1 MSGGLT
7 AQTRVRGSEK
17 HACHNFAEISE
28 EERAVALRHAG
39 LCSDLI
45 PRERGSYSAPRAL
58 RIPSFSMRTC
68 NVQRFNVA
76 GSSVVRRI
84 CWHGDLRLRLQISE
98 WYVEHSPCGQN
109 HGALDEILQL
119 ANVPWPMIG
128 DQNIHGFRGNRVDRP
143 VHAPRELPGKVPDQ
157 QRNIVAAIP
166 ERRQQNRKNI
176 QAIKQVGSELMVR
189 NHFRK
194 IAVCRRNQAS
204 VALQRARAP
213 EPLELALLQNAQ
225 QLRLQFQ
232 RYFAD
237 LVQENRSTA
246 REFKAPDALRD
257 RAGESASLMAEDL
270 AFEQS
275 RWNRR
280 AVQFDERILRTRT

>member
-1 MSGGLT
+1 MLLRPHTQRARELFGR
-7 AQTRVRGSEK
+7 ARPAYSELLHPHLQGAAFQPK
-17 HACHNFAEISE
+17 EHGC
-28 EERAVALRHAG
+28 ALRTADYPIGCLKSVEDVPPLHVFQSLDLAG
-39 LCSDLI
+39 
-45 PRERGSYSAPRAL
+45 
-58 RIPSFSMRTC
+58 FS
-68 NVQRFNVA
+68 V
-76 GSSVVRRI
+76 GERI
-84 CWHGDLRLRLQISE
+84 CWHGGLRLRLQIAE
-98 WYVEHSPCGQN
+98 WHVEHSTCGQN

-119 ANVPWPMIG
+119 ANVPRPMVG
-128 DQNIHGFRGNRVDRP
+128 DQNIHGFRRNRVDLP
-143 VHAPRELPGKVPDQ
+143 VHAPRKLPGKVPDQ
-157 QRNIVAAIP
+157 QRNILAAIP

-189 NHFRK
+189 NHFRE
-194 IAVCRRNQAS
+194 IAVCRRNQTS
-204 VALQRARAP
+204 VALQRTRAP